1 MTDTLVR
8 DAGIF
13 IFMFVAFVVLVI
25 IFVVTGFLFRGYHLR
40 NANEN
45 DFDYSSHYDSTTN
58 TNL

>member
-1 MTDTLVR
+1 MP
-8 DAGIF
+8 GIF

-40 NANEN
+40 NANDN